1 MALANTTLAAACS
14 ATDKQITVAS
24 ATSLVAGLTLTLST
38 GEETMQIAKSYVVGS
53 TTVPVLRA
61 QDGSAQVAHV
71 SGAQVSFYLLG
82 SDQLVPG
89 PQTSFA
95 SPLAGRGRYGSSITA
110 SAAWTPRPD
119 NQDEL
124 VEINGTS
131 VCAITLTRPLR
142 SQTGKIVTFAA
153 NGIAAHTITYTTTG
167 FGNVGATADVITFGT
182 TQAQTFQMIAVGG
195 FWNILGGL
203 STATANVSGP
213 SVT

>member
-1 MALANTTLAAACS
+1 MSLANTTLGAACA

-24 ATSLVAGLTLTLST
+24 ATSLVAGLLGAVD
-38 GEETMQIAKSYVVGS
+38 GEFMQISKGYTVGS

-61 QDGSAQVAHV
+61 QEGTAQVAHV
-71 SGAQVSFYLLG
+71 SGAQISWYLLAA
-82 SDQLVPG
+82 DVPG
-89 PQTSFA
+89 VGPQLDTSG
-95 SPLAGRGRYGSSITA
+95 PLAGRGRYPSSVTT
-110 SAAWTPRPD
+110 SAAWAPRAD
-119 NQDEL
+119 SQDEY

-131 VCAITLTRPLR
+131 VVALTLTSPLR
-142 SQTGKIVTFAA
+142 SQSGKIVTFVG

-182 TQAQTFQMIAVGG
+182 TQIQCFQMIASGG
-195 FWNILGGL
+195 FWLILGGL